1 MKDAFE
7 SQLEVRGAMTAQKR
21 FSQLAQALTCAILV
35 SNALIAQA
43 LPNAN
48 ELLKRLEAA
57 LKQHTTMRYE
67 EEETYETTFQ
77 APVRIHHSE
86 AVRLPDKWREESTR
100 EGGSLFLKIS
110 DGETTWSYSQRSNQ
124 YWKEKTVHLPWA
136 DALTFWGLRNMS
148 AKGFTLAS
156 QKILRS
162 ETMELEGHNRDCW
175 VVETEMTLPSPLPEL
190 VSTAWLDKETGIA
203 LQSVDA
209 SGGNGK
215 STTRT
220 AHLELDVPLPDSL
233 FVFTPPPGAKQ
244 TK

>member
-1 MKDAFE
+1 
-7 SQLEVRGAMTAQKR
+7 VR
-21 FSQLAQALTCAILV
+21 
-35 SNALIAQA
+35 
-43 LPNAN
+43 
-48 ELLKRLEAA
+48 
-57 LKQHTTMRYE
+57 
-67 EEETYETTFQ
+67 
-77 APVRIHHSE
+77 PVH
-86 AVRLPDKWREESTR
+86 KWREERTG
-100 EGGSLFLKIS
+100 EGGSSFWLHIS
-110 DGETTWSYSQRSNQ
+110 DRETTWSYSQRSNQ
-124 YWKEKTVHLPWA
+124 YWKEKAVHLPWA

-162 ETMELEGHNRDCW
+162 ETIELEGHNRDCW
-175 VVETEMTLPSPLPEL
+175 VVENEMTLPSLPSPLPEF

-244 TK
+244 ME